1 MKYIRLNFKINVYHL
16 HEKKSTTERHKRR
29 LGQIKN
35 ILCSWIEITSIIKM
49 PILPKL
55 ICKFNLIPIS
65 VTIKILKF

>member
-1 MKYIRLNFKINVYHL
+1 MK
-16 HEKKSTTERHKRR
+16 KKSTTERHKRR

-49 PILPKL
+49 SILPKL

>member
-1 MKYIRLNFKINVYHL
+1 MKYIRLNFKMCIIYMK
-16 HEKKSTTERHKRR
+16 KKSTTERHKRR

-49 PILPKL
+49 SILPKL